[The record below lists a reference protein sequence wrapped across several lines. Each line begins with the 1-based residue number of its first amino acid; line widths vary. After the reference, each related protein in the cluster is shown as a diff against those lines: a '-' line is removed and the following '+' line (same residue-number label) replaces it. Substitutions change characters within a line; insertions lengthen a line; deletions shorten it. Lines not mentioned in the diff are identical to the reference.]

1 MLSFLTF
8 YKYYITIAENYN
20 IQTAQKYHE
29 NLVTLYNA
37 AVGFV
42 QLAQSFGI
50 CCAKICAT
58 FPLDKS
64 CKVWYNGDF
73 AAHQT
78 CAARHYITKSIFCQ
92 VKISKN
98 QKKLVSVFMDTSCQ
112 KVSAFTDTNLQKK
125 VSLFMDTFFI
135 ILSYLSIPCGK
146 CGHYAHNLRS
156 IFLCCLKQ

>member
-1 MLSFLTF
+1 M
-8 YKYYITIAENYN
+8 
-20 IQTAQKYHE
+20 
-29 NLVTLYNA
+29 
-37 AVGFV
+37 

-58 FPLDKS
+58 FSLDKI

-78 CAARHYITKSIFCQ
+78 CAARHYITKFIFCQ

-98 QKKLVSVFMDTSCQ
+98 QKKISVRFYGHQLPKGVRFYGHILTKEVSAFMDTS
-112 KVSAFTDTNLQKK
+112 LQKRCPF
-125 VSLFMDTFFI
+125 LWTPFFI
-135 ILSYLSIPCGK
+135 ILFYLSIPCGR
-146 CGHYAHNLRS
+146 CGHYAHNLLS

>member
-1 MLSFLTF
+1 M
-8 YKYYITIAENYN
+8 
-20 IQTAQKYHE
+20 H
-29 NLVTLYNA
+29 NA

-50 CCAKICAT
+50 CCAKIYAT
-58 FPLDKS
+58 FPLDKI

-78 CAARHYITKSIFCQ
+78 CAARHYITKFIFCQ

-112 KVSAFTDTNLQKK
+112 KVSAFTDTPPTKKCPLLWTLIYKKGVRFYGHLFYHSFLFVNTLWKVWALRPQSTLHFFVLLKAIIQNL
-125 VSLFMDTFFI
+125 FF
-135 ILSYLSIPCGK
+135 Y
-146 CGHYAHNLRS
+146 
-156 IFLCCLKQ
+156 

>member
-1 MLSFLTF
+1 M
-8 YKYYITIAENYN
+8 
-20 IQTAQKYHE
+20 H
-29 NLVTLYNA
+29 NA

-42 QLAQSFGI
+42 QFAQSFGI
-50 CCAKICAT
+50 CCVKICAT
-58 FPLDKS
+58 FPLDKI

-78 CAARHYITKSIFCQ
+78 CAARHYITKFIFCQ

-112 KVSAFTDTNLQKK
+112 KVSAFTDTYSPKE
-125 VSLFMDTFFI
+125 VSAFMDTNSQKRCPFLWTPFYFI
-135 ILSYLSIPCGK
+135 ILFYLSIPCGR
-146 CGHYAHNLRS
+146 CGHYAHNLLS

>member
-1 MLSFLTF
+1 M
-8 YKYYITIAENYN
+8 
-20 IQTAQKYHE
+20 
-29 NLVTLYNA
+29 
-37 AVGFV
+37 GFV

-58 FPLDKS
+58 FPLDKI

-78 CAARHYITKSIFCQ
+78 CAARHYITKFIFCQ

-98 QKKLVSVFMDTSCQ
+98 QKKISVRFYGHQLPKGVRFYGHTPTK

-125 VSLFMDTFFI
+125 CPFLWTPFFI
-135 ILSYLSIPCGK
+135 ILSYLSIPCGR
-146 CGHYAHNLRS
+146 CGHYAHNLLS